1 MSENTKQKIDKL
13 TPEQEAKM
21 PEYVAKW
28 IAIGTNT
35 DRLDPV
41 RTRKTID
48 QYRALINRPV
58 DVPLIILNN
67 PLEAWA
73 ACHLITNFGVKI
85 EDLDAELDDVFN
97 GNPKK
102 YDIPPAQLPWQSGSF
117 FAATFSFYDFMFE
130 EVNVEIAAELYAKYK
145 TWEATSQLGCIYPME
160 EYTIVCEKPTKIF
173 LNAENRLHRD
183 GGPALTYAGRGEL
196 KIYSLNGVRVPEY
209 IAVTPEEKL
218 DLEYYK
224 TIQNADVKAEF
235 VRKAGIERFKS
246 LGKLLDTYENYTG
259 AEYEWWHK
267 SQYELWDMEAIFSG
281 LNSAP
286 YLSMVNQTVQI
297 YHFEGVSPNC
307 TTLVEAIKE
316 RCGGRDMV
324 VKAIA

>member
-1 MSENTKQKIDKL
+1 MSESTKQKIDKL
-13 TPEQEAKM
+13 TPEQQAKM
-21 PEYVAKW
+21 AEYVAKW
-28 IAIGTNT
+28 IAVGTDT
-35 DRLDPV
+35 ARLDPT
-41 RTRKTID
+41 RTKKTVD

-58 DVPLIILNN
+58 DVPLIILEN

-73 ACHLITNFGVKI
+73 ACHLISDYNVAI
-85 EDLDAELDDVFN
+85 ADLDAELDSVFN

-102 YDIPPAQLPWQSGSF
+102 YVIPSAQLPWQSGSF

-160 EYTIVCEKPTKIF
+160 EYTIVCEKPTEIF

-259 AEYEWWHK
+259 AEYEWWYK
-267 SQYELWDMEAIFSG
+267 SQYELWDMEAIFNS

-307 TTLVEAIKE
+307 RTLVEAIKE
-316 RCGGRDMV
+316 RCGGRDMI